1 MLCIFMR
8 LWTCTRKLCVIKPTV
23 CDVPADRLVIHAAIF
38 LTLNNVM
45 TVFCAYP
52 LQRLQYSI
60 IIILSL
66 HVDFMRLWT
75 CTRKLCVI
83 KPTVFDVLADRLVIL
98 FLLLNNVCVCVINSW
113 QLLYNYILYSG
124 GMSSTGTHSKRSYYI
139 WYDCSF

>member
-75 CTRKLCVI
+75 CTRKLCII
-83 KPTVFDVLADRLVIL
+83 KPTVFDVLADRLVIIIIIATEQC
-98 FLLLNNVCVCVINSW
+98 VCVCY
-113 QLLYNYILYSG
+113 QLVTIVVYILYSG

-139 WYDCSF
+139 WYNCSF